1 MADSKDPEIPVIRDK
16 MVLDDLLSQQSKNA
30 LGQHLFNV
38 VILCGEI
45 R

>member
-1 MADSKDPEIPVIRDK
+1 MADSKDPEISAIRDN

-30 LGQHLFNV
+30 LGQQLFNV